1 MCIIFCVGSLLSR
14 SVPSS
19 NSTNNW
25 VEFMPKVLRQN
36 EQAYDQLHLVDNRLT
51 LNWYPQRVVQMARQG
66 GSMLEL
72 GLGHGFSTAF
82 FAQAFERYMVVEGSP
97 EMIARFREN
106 FEVPSLEIVESYFEN
121 FQTDERFDAIGM
133 GFVLEHVDDPALV
146 LRRFSQ
152 FLAPG
157 GSVFI
162 AVPNAEAL
170 HRRFGH
176 AAGMLPDMT
185 ALSAADLE
193 FGHQRYFTVQTL
205 RDLVDSVGLSVIK
218 TEGLLLKPITTR
230 QLVELDLDERILQGM
245 LKVGVDYPEL
255 CNSILMQVGRA

>member
-1 MCIIFCVGSLLSR
+1 MS
-14 SVPSS
+14 
-19 NSTNNW
+19 
-25 VEFMPKVLRQN
+25 KVLQQN
-36 EQAYDQLHLVDNRLT
+36 EHAYDQHHVLDNRLT
-51 LNWYPQRVVQMARQG
+51 LNWYPQRVVQMTGSG

-72 GLGHGFSTAF
+72 GLGHGFSSAF
-82 FAQAFERYMVVEGSP
+82 FAQTFKRYLVVEGSP
-97 EMIARFREN
+97 EMIVRFREK
-106 FEVPSLEIVESYFEN
+106 FDVPSLEIVESYFEN
-121 FQTDERFDAIGM
+121 FETDERFDAIGM

-185 ALSAADLE
+185 KLSAADLE

-205 RDLVDSVGLSVIK
+205 RDMVEGAGLAVKK
-218 TEGLLLKPITTR
+218 TEGLLLKPVTTG
-230 QLVELDLDERILQGM
+230 QLGQLDLDERILQGM
-245 LKVGVDYPEL
+245 LEVGVDYPEL